1 MQPVRI
7 KKIENPLNFQEAS
20 QSNLMNLEIEDYQKT
35 LGNLQTKLAEREK
48 QYKDSQEEIGRQ
60 EKRVDDFKAQIG
72 V

>member
-1 MQPVRI
+1 
-7 KKIENPLNFQEAS
+7 
-20 QSNLMNLEIEDYQKT
+20 MNLEIEDYQKT
-35 LGNLQTKLAEREK
+35 LGNLQTKLVEREK